1 VLSLLWLL
9 VYDLENELEMKFC
22 LFQKMLLFNP
32 GDRISAKASLLH
44 PYFDDLDKTTL
55 PAATGGKSF

>member
-1 VLSLLWLL
+1 
-9 VYDLENELEMKFC
+9 MKFC

-55 PAATGGKSF
+55 PAAKGGKSF